1 MSRTT
6 RWGRWVVLAAVKD
19 VFSALDPLKASFI
32 RSPIRASRVK
42 SGQIEGSA
50 V

>member
-1 MSRTT
+1 MVE
-6 RWGRWVVLAAVKD
+6 VVNDA
-19 VFSALDPLKASFI
+19 FSALDPLKGALI

-50 V
+50 M